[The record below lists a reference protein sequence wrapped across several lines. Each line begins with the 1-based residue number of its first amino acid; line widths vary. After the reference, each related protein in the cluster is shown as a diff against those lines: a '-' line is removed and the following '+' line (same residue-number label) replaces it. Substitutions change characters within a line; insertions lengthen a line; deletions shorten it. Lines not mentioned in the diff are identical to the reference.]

1 MRTFRRR
8 ASSVL
13 EARGYLVYDGDQ
25 LALELREGAGI
36 LVSLSAP
43 PPMPGSA
50 PVTHPFASATFRMA
64 ANEGELGALLRT
76 ASDLG
81 AFLDQVEA
89 RGYRVER
96 SGS

>member
-1 MRTFRRR
+1 M
-8 ASSVL
+8 L

-25 LALELREGAGI
+25 LALELREGAGV

-50 PVTHPFASATFRMA
+50 PVTHAFASATFRMA
-64 ANEGELGALLRT
+64 ANEGALGALLRT

-81 AFLDQVEA
+81 AFLDQVEE

-96 SGS
+96 SDS

>member
-1 MRTFRRR
+1 MSDQEDRRR
-8 ASSVL
+8 
-13 EARGYLVYDGDQ
+13 GYVVYDGDQ

-36 LVSLSAP
+36 LVSISAP

-64 ANEGELGALLRT
+64 ANEGELGALLR
-76 ASDLG
+76 AAPDLG

-96 SGS
+96 SDS